1 MTNKEDK
8 GAVAELIRTLNWYDV
23 HASRTRIAYQAL
35 RVLTIVLAAAIPVV
49 AVADGSSIITAAL
62 GSAIVVTEG
71 LQQLF
76 QFHNRWVDYRSAWN
90 ALERE
95 RRLYQSAAGPYA
107 QRDDPDRLLAERI
120 EVIIESENVNWGID
134 TTAVD
139 VPTTES
145 DAG

>member
-8 GAVAELIRTLNWYDV
+8 GAIAELTRALNWYDV

-35 RVLTIVLAAAIPVV
+35 RVLTILMAAAIPVL

-95 RRLYQSAAGPYA
+95 RRLHQSRVGPYA
-107 QRDDPDRLLAERI
+107 QRDDPDRLLAERT
-120 EVIIESENVNWGID
+120 EAIIESENVNWGID
-134 TTAVD
+134 TTAID
-139 VPTTES
+139 VPTTEP
-145 DAG
+145 DTG